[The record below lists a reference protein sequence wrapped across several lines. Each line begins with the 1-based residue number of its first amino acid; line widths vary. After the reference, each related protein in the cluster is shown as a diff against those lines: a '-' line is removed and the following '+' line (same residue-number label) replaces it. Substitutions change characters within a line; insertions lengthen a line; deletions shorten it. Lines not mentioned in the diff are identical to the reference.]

1 MYRWGV
7 VHPRLRRCYHCRH
20 WCACAVSFPF
30 NLSDLSLTRDTSI
43 YHFKSRP
50 APPLSSQLGQNA
62 PHVTIIRPVK
72 GVEPRL
78 YDCIA
83 ASFQQDYPHDKISIR
98 LCIEDESDTAYPIL
112 QKVIEDFPTIDARIM
127 LEKED
132 HVLSETVN
140 MGPNP
145 KIRNVSRAYREAKG
159 DIVWIADCNVWM
171 AKGVLGRMVDKLMG
185 YKVGGASQPY
195 KFVHQLPIVVDL
207 IDYSAPLTA
216 EGQSLLDD
224 SSEAHYPTE
233 GHEEEV
239 PEVMAQGGG
248 RIDEMFMTTSHAK
261 FYSAINTL
269 RAAPCAV
276 GKSNMFRKSQLDQA
290 TDAILNPKLPQDKNL
305 PTGVDYFSHNICED
319 HLIGEALWNT
329 DFPGYK
335 SHALVWGDIAV
346 QPMAGMSVK
355 AYAARRSRWLRARK
369 YTVLSATILEPF
381 TECFL
386 FSTYMSF
393 CLTTIPFFNQSWGIP
408 QTWKAMAIAWFAM
421 TTLWMLVDYL
431 GYLYLHSG
439 GTVEVDENTPS
450 FARGFGNPRGIKKR
464 PFLEFLAAWIGRE
477 GLALPVWAY
486 AVVFGNT
493 VNWRG
498 RLFYIHWD
506 TTVEAVEPREER
518 VREVRTPELERGP
531 SRNKHRVD

>member
-1 MYRWGV
+1 MYSFIECIAGALFVLGCVVVTLVVIGV
-7 VHPRLRRCYHCRH
+7 RALLYNFR
-20 WCACAVSFPF
+20 
-30 NLSDLSLTRDTSI
+30 N
-43 YHFKSRP
+43 RP

-72 GVEPRL
+72 GLEPRL

-83 ASFQQDYPHDKISIR
+83 ASFRQDYPQDKVSIR
-98 LCIEDESDTAYPIL
+98 LCLEDDTDPAYPIL

-145 KIRNVSRAYREAKG
+145 KIRNLSRAYREAKG
-159 DIVWIADCNVWM
+159 DIVWIIDCNIWM

-185 YKVGGASQPY
+185 YRVGGAAKPY

-207 IDYSAPLTA
+207 MDFSTSLAA
-216 EGQSLLDD
+216 EGRSLLGASPEED
-224 SSEAHYPTE
+224 HPTE
-233 GHEEEV
+233 DLGAEEF
-239 PEVMAQGGG
+239 PKVMSHGGG

-290 TDAILNPKLPQDKNL
+290 TDAILNPKLDQSKNL

-319 HLIGEALWNT
+319 HLIGEALWTT

-335 SHALVWGDIAV
+335 SHGLVWGDIAV
-346 QPMAGMSVK
+346 QPVSGMSVQ
-355 AYAARRSRWLRARK
+355 AYTARRSRWLRARK

-386 FSTYMSF
+386 FATYMS
-393 CLTTIPFFNQSWGIP
+393 LAMTTIPVFSQNLGIP
-408 QTWKAMAIAWFAM
+408 KTWNATAIAWFTI
-421 TTLWMLVDYL
+421 TTLWMLIDYI
-431 GYLYLHSG
+431 GYLRLHSG
-439 GTVEVDENTPS
+439 VTMEVDEHTPY
-450 FARGFGNPRGIKKR
+450 FARGFKNTGGIKRR

-477 GLALPVWAY
+477 GLAFPVWAY

-506 TTVEAVEPREER
+506 TTVDAVEPREER
-518 VREVRTPELERGP
+518 TREVRTPELERGP